1 MNEWIPILWERKQ
14 DMDAH
19 VLGIKISCSTSPFYK
34 GLRYAVRNAGG
45 QFVLNQMGEWEREPS
60 PSNRDADFYERCRF
74 STFEEATNA
83 AEVIARKSEQK
94 ESDKE

>member
-1 MNEWIPILWERKQ
+1 MNEWIPTLWERKQ

-19 VLGIKISCSTSPFYK
+19 VLGLQISCSTSPFYE

-45 QFVLNQMGEWEREPS
+45 QFVLNLMGEWEREPLA
-60 PSNRDADFYERCRF
+60 SNRDADFYERCRF

-83 AEVIARKSEQK
+83 AEVIARNGERGERKK
-94 ESDKE
+94 